1 MTPRTPRRIDE
12 VRPGF
17 YKYRRCRGGP
27 WLPAFVSIEH
37 GMIFVTEADAV
48 LRVGIAFK
56 AYEDLVVDAVIK
68 GEAFYTN
75 LLRVLWMGE
84 PISVDEHDHLVEMMR
99 WAKANHPEHP
109 LNYPDRPIKL
119 SEVPVKSVF

>member
-1 MTPRTPRRIDE
+1 MNTRTPRRIDQ
-12 VRPGF
+12 VVPG
-17 YKYRRCRGGP
+17 YYRYRRVKGGP

-56 AYEDLVVDAVIK
+56 AYEDLVVNAVIQ

-84 PISVDEHDHLVEMMR
+84 PISLDEYEHLIAVMR

-109 LNYPDRPIKL
+109 LNHPDKPIRL
-119 SEVPVKSVF
+119 SEVPVKSMF